1 MSAQR
6 FIGIIRP
13 HFPSVTVVHPA
24 DKVHNTV
31 ANKIVL
37 KGADEGGE
45 YICSGVDWLRE
56 EAVEGQGYLEC
67 LMAGVGSSPS
77 NIGLGDKAMQNIHI
91 DCKWQ

>member
-37 KGADEGGE
+37 KGADQGGE
-45 YICSGVDWLRE
+45 YICSGVDWLGE
-56 EAVEGQGYLEC
+56 EAVQGGIGLVV
-67 LMAGVGSSPS
+67 AGVSGMFNGSSTS
-77 NIGLGDKAMQNIHI
+77 NIGLGDKAM
-91 DCKWQ
+91 